1 MKKNIKISV
10 IIPIYNCQKYLP
22 ECLQSLSNQS
32 ISDFET
38 ILVDDGSSDSSLEIC
53 ETYSLNNDKVK
64 VIHTDNNGVSIA
76 RNIGLKNAKGELVVF
91 IDADDVLEYNYL
103 EILSQTIEN
112 NDVDLVCCGYKI
124 FPSDTDSVIEDK
136 ILCMN
141 ASEFVTEVLNNI
153 EIGGYLWN
161 KIFKK
166 ALIDEM
172 QLVFPESISIWEDK
186 YFVLK
191 YLIFCKKVRIV
202 DQILY
207 NYRQHGNS
215 AVSVMNY
222 SKLKHKVWVDEHL
235 IKEISFPKSIEL
247 LKKEYFRLI
256 IDWGIVGKK
265 SGQLTSSD
273 RKKIIYKIV
282 REKGYKY
289 LNFKR
294 ILIFLYLLI

>member
-53 ETYSLNNDKVK
+53 ETYSLNKDKVK

-141 ASEFVTEVLNNI
+141 ASEFGTEVLNNI

-186 YFVLK
+186 YFVL
-191 YLIFCKKVRIV
+191 
-202 DQILY
+202 
-207 NYRQHGNS
+207 
-215 AVSVMNY
+215 
-222 SKLKHKVWVDEHL
+222 
-235 IKEISFPKSIEL
+235 
-247 LKKEYFRLI
+247 
-256 IDWGIVGKK
+256 
-265 SGQLTSSD
+265 
-273 RKKIIYKIV
+273 
-282 REKGYKY
+282 
-289 LNFKR
+289 
-294 ILIFLYLLI
+294 